1 MMTVTSMEFD
11 ENFNHALMD
20 NYFYVN
26 EAGFHMASKDKQNPN
41 YLREAKN
48 KLYFSYYGVDF

>member
-1 MMTVTSMEFD
+1 MEFD
-11 ENFNHALMD
+11 ENFNHALTD